1 MKLTCPHCGLQAM
14 SALKKLSLGWSR
26 SVPCRAC
33 GLFVTV
39 SPGPA
44 VLSMLPCLVV
54 VAAAVMRWIRDPVT
68 LALVGVGAIAI
79 NVVLHLWWVPLTLA
93 QLTDRE
99 AVRRAQERQQ

>member
-1 MKLTCPHCGLQAM
+1 
-14 SALKKLSLGWSR
+14 
-26 SVPCRAC
+26 
-33 GLFVTV
+33 
-39 SPGPA
+39 
-44 VLSMLPCLVV
+44 MLPCLVV